1 MTTKTTA
8 RNSIIRGCLS
18 RYKLALKAASRI
30 TTLDRETYFQDYNDT
45 DDDSAD
51 SNYAFIIFEHLTTPG
66 NGHHA
71 LHNWIFRKLSG
82 IPTFDIWK
90 KSKVHLYLPFFHHLF
105 FSYCSCFFRLIGSL
119 NYS

>member
-30 TTLDRETYFQDYNDT
+30 TTLDRETYFDDYNDT

-51 SNYAFIIFEHLTTPG
+51 SNYAFIISEHLTTPG

-90 KSKVHLYLPFFHHLF
+90 KVKVIIPSF
-105 FSYCSCFFRLIGSL
+105 FSITCLFPSL
-119 NYS
+119 LCLSPCPSLHYS